1 MKINEVIQERRPD
14 FYKSGEERLRDIQ
27 RYQQSVSGQ
36 TGPKLTGTQIA
47 KAAGKYNIG
56 GLDQE
61 EIIQRD
67 LAVGR
72 DTDTKK
78 VKQDFEKQKKER
90 EKEERAEKEKE
101 RKEKYIQ
108 ARDKREKARQKQ
120 RDKEEERDKKS
131 VRRSEKRF
139 DKSQGYRKDSIGR
152 TLRAPRFYKDG
163 KTPKGKTAGADGSI
177 RMGID
182 RFINDPGRTVAKYY
196 NDKIDSIKDYINTR
210 I

>member
-14 FYKSGEERLRDIQ
+14 FYKSGDERLKDIQ

-72 DTDTKK
+72 DKDTEK
-78 VKQDFEKQKKER
+78 VKKDFEKV
-90 EKEERAEKEKE
+90 
-101 RKEKYIQ
+101 
-108 ARDKREKARQKQ
+108 AR
-120 RDKEEERDKKS
+120 
-131 VRRSEKRF
+131 
-139 DKSQGYRKDSIGR
+139 
-152 TLRAPRFYKDG
+152 L
-163 KTPKGKTAGADGSI
+163 
-177 RMGID
+177 
-182 RFINDPGRTVAKYY
+182 
-196 NDKIDSIKDYINTR
+196 
-210 I
+210 

>member
-14 FYKSGEERLRDIQ
+14 FYKSGEERMRDIQ
-27 RYQQSVSGQ
+27 KYQQSVSGQ
-36 TGPKLTGTQIA
+36 TGPKLTGPQIA

-72 DTDTKK
+72 DKDAEEVKK
-78 VKQDFEKQKKER
+78 DFEKRKKDQEKQDR
-90 EKEERAEKEKE
+90 EEKEKE
-101 RKEKYIQ
+101 KKDQYAK
-108 ARDKREKARQKQ
+108 ARDKREKARQRQ
-120 RDKEEERDKKS
+120 RDKEEEREE
-131 VRRSEKRF
+131 RSKDRSKKRF
-139 DKSQGYRKDSIGR
+139 DKSQGYRKDAAGR
-152 TLRAPRFYKDG
+152 TLRAPRYYKDG

-182 RFINDPGRTVAKYY
+182 RFINDPGRTVANYY